1 MNVSLNKFYAAV
13 KRSFDSDHFSNTLSV
28 IAVIISI
35 FLAGYTYLQFSVDKG
50 TGDYE
55 FWRHINR
62 SLNSQQ
68 RVANKLYIHLFYQ
81 STMAEHVLKEIHK
94 NTIICKTF
102 RTYSPR
108 FVENSN
114 IPKYTLRSLKVQ
126 RYEDDEMYDFQSV
139 ILENKYM
146 AKALSIK
153 GWNSVVINQT
163 NSSKWWKTLSWDSMH
178 LGFFPAT
185 WRWQCALG
193 KKTIKISPID
203 LDTFKTSIA
212 TVIVDDT
219 DIEVGDIPNI
229 MSLQNLEAENMP
241 NTDVTYRPVK
251 YNFDNNEVQ
260 TIKKELGNS
269 GR

>member
-1 MNVSLNKFYAAV
+1 MHVSMNKASAVV
-13 KRSFDSDHFSNTLSV
+13 KRSFDRDHFSNTLSV

-35 FLAGYTYLQFSVDKG
+35 IVAGYTYFQYSIDKG

-68 RVANKLYIHLFYQ
+68 RVANKLYTPLFYQ
-81 STMAEHVLKEIHK
+81 YAMAEHVLKEIHK
-94 NTIICKTF
+94 NTITCKTF
-102 RTYSPR
+102 RIYSPK
-108 FVENSN
+108 FVANSK
-114 IPKYTLRSLKVQ
+114 IPKYNFRSSKVQ
-126 RYEDDEMYDFQSV
+126 RYEDDELYDFQSV

-153 GWNSVVINQT
+153 GWNSLVIDQT
-163 NSSKWWKTLSWDSMH
+163 YSSKWWTTLSWDSMH
-178 LGFFPAT
+178 LVFFPAT
-185 WRWQCALG
+185 WRLQCALG

-212 TVIVDDT
+212 TVIVGDT
-219 DIEVGDIPNI
+219 DIEVGNIPNI

-241 NTDVTYRPVK
+241 NTEVIYSPVK
-251 YNFDNNEVQ
+251 YNFDNNEVK
-260 TIKKELGNS
+260 TVKKELGNS

>member
-1 MNVSLNKFYAAV
+1 MNIKMNKFYAAV
-13 KRSFDSDHFSNTLSV
+13 KRLFDKDHFSNALSV
-28 IAVIISI
+28 IAVILSF
-35 FLAGYTYLQFSVDKG
+35 FLAAYTYLQLSVDKS

-68 RVANKLYIHLFYQ
+68 RVANKLYSPLFYQ
-81 STMAEHVLKEIHK
+81 SAMAEHVLKEIHN
-94 NTIICKTF
+94 NTITCKKF
-102 RTYSPR
+102 KIYPPK

-114 IPKYTLRSLKVQ
+114 IQRYIFRSLKVQ

-146 AKALSIK
+146 AKALPIK
-153 GWNSVVINQT
+153 DWNSVVIDQT
-163 NSSKWWKTLSWDSMH
+163 YSSKWWSTLSWDSMH
-178 LGFFPAT
+178 LGFFPVT
-185 WRWQCALG
+185 WEWQCAPG

-251 YNFDNNEVQ
+251 YYFDNNEVK